1 MTFRYI
7 VKEVRHDISVPRS
20 FHDTPE
26 QAEIEIKKL
35 EVRCNDS
42 GVRFEIEVKRIPER
56 VFPKTSLTEDEL
68 YDIYSNSEA
77 STFREELRDV
87 ANAAIKQYILDQEN
101 KDE

>member
-56 VFPKTSLTEDEL
+56 VFPETSLTGDEL
-68 YDIYSNSEA
+68 SEIYCNSD
-77 STFREELRDV
+77 TNIFREQLRDV

-101 KDE
+101 KGE